1 MSVTACEIS
10 ARRQNRRVGR
20 IDTHVHV
27 TPRVYVDALERR
39 FEGRPPGL
47 LPSTPDELRELMAR
61 FDLDAAVVSSGPP
74 GPFLGDQPR
83 ANELA
88 RAMNEEA
95 AELRRSDPQRLAV
108 LAVVPLPD
116 VDAALAELAFALDTL
131 ELDGVVLLSNVAGA
145 YAGDPGWDALFDE
158 LHRRR
163 AYVFLHPAPPPH
175 ALPLPHPAW
184 LYEFTFDTTRA
195 LANLVYSG
203 TLERCP
209 DVRIQ
214 VAHLG
219 GTAPFLAH
227 RLASLADRQP
237 ELAARAPAGA
247 LEYLRRLYYDTGLA
261 NNGVA
266 LASTREVTSID
277 HVVFGSDWPYAALPD
292 GGDPAPGLD
301 ALGPERRT
309 LVESANA
316 AALVPRFAST

>member
-1 MSVTACEIS
+1 LV
-10 ARRQNRRVGR
+10 R

-27 TPRVYVDALERR
+27 TPRVYLAELEQHFGGQPPGIVSTSPEGLRDLMER
-39 FEGRPPGL
+39 FEI
-47 LPSTPDELRELMAR
+47 
-61 FDLDAAVVSSGPP
+61 DAAVVSSGPP

-83 ANELA
+83 ATELA

-95 AELRRSDPQRLAV
+95 AELRRSDPERLAV
-108 LAVVPLPD
+108 LAALPLPD
-116 VDAALAELAFALDTL
+116 VDAALAELGRALDEL
-131 ELDGVVLLSNVAGA
+131 ELDGVFLLSNVAA
-145 YAGDPGWDALFDE
+145 TYLGDPAWDPLFDE
-158 LHRRR
+158 LQRRG
-163 AYVFLHPAPPPH
+163 AYVFLHPGMPPH
-175 ALPLPHPAW
+175 PLPLSHPVW

-237 ELAARAPAGA
+237 DLAAQAPAGA
-247 LEYLRRLYYDTGLA
+247 LEYLRRLYYDTGLT

-266 LASTREVTSID
+266 LASTLEVTSID
-277 HVVFGSDWPYAALPD
+277 HVVFGTDWPYAALPAD

-301 ALGPERRT
+301 AVGAERRARI
-309 LVESANA
+309 EAANA
-316 AALVPRFAST
+316 AALVPRFAGR